1 MSVAKERNDLNS
13 LSLLLNKEMGRN
25 TQRKEEFIFFYCFWL
40 EKEKVDDLE
49 NVKMSNLDDRA
60 RDPDVVKTS
69 NWCSSA

>member
-1 MSVAKERNDLNS
+1 
-13 LSLLLNKEMGRN
+13 MGRN

-49 NVKMSNLDDRA
+49 NVKMSNLDDRV